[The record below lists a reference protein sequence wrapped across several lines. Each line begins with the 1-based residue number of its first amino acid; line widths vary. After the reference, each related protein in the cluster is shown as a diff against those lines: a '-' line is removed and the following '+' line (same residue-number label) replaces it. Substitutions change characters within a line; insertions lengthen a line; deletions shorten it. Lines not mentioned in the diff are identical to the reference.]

1 MQIFLFPKRKM
12 LLLKDAG
19 EREIIL
25 LPLLLL
31 LLTRRVT
38 VKREIPL
45 QKDRRNRIFL
55 VSPPMMKIPPALK
68 TKERERI
75 FPLPKKRRRIFLLL
89 LLPGMGVYVSSTE
102 NWPKL
107 K

>member
-1 MQIFLFPKRKM
+1 M

-25 LPLLLL
+25 LPILL

-45 QKDRRNRIFL
+45 QKDRTERIFL
-55 VSPPMMKIPPALK
+55 VSPPMMKIPPAEE
-68 TKERERI
+68 TKEREREY
-75 FPLPKKRRRIFLLL
+75 FPFRRRG
-89 LLPGMGVYVSSTE
+89 GMGVYVSSTE

>member
-25 LPLLLL
+25 LPLL

-55 VSPPMMKIPPALK
+55 VSPPMMKIPPAEK

-89 LLPGMGVYVSSTE
+89 PGMGVYVSSTE